1 MIHFLQGNVTSD
13 ETKVIV
19 KGWKIFRS
27 IQKIKNVP
35 PPSTALVTIIVTAVY
50 WWNEAL
56 SLLPP
61 PSTGVNLFKDLL

>member
-19 KGWKIFRS
+19 EGWKILRS

-35 PPSTALVTIIVTAVY
+35 PPSTALVTIIVTVVY
-50 WWNEAL
+50 GWKEAL